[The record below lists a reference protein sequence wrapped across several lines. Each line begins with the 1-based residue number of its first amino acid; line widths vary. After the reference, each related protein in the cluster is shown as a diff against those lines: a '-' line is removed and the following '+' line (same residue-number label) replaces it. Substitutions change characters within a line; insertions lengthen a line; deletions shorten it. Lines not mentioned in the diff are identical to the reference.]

1 MGASVDLEFLSL
13 FQKDWHLLADF
24 SDFFVGDQIGKGTE
38 RLVYEFRLNKDLVI
52 KIDTGGNFANVS
64 EWDVWNNVKDDK
76 VLSQFLAPCRNI
88 SSCGRILLQ
97 ERTKPVILNDVPLE
111 IPDFF
116 SDVKIQNWGWLNK
129 RVVCHD
135 YANHTF
141 FSCQKVKFKKPHWWS
156 DSYWALDKPVIEIKK
171 KQ

>member
-1 MGASVDLEFLSL
+1 MGAGINLEFLKL
-13 FQKDWHLLADF
+13 FQNDWHLLSDF
-24 SDFFVGDQIGKGTE
+24 SDFFVGDLIGQGSE
-38 RLVYEFRLNKDLVI
+38 RSVYEFRLNKDLVI

-64 EWDVWNNVKDDK
+64 EWDVWNNVKEDK
-76 VLSQFLAPCRNI
+76 QLAAFLAPCRNI

-97 ERTKPVILNDVPLE
+97 EKTKPVTLKDVPLE

-135 YANHTF
+135 YANHSF
-141 FSCQKVKFKKPHWWS
+141 FSCKNVKFRKPHWWS
-156 DSYWALDKPVIEIKK
+156 DTYQVLKEKKNEI
-171 KQ
+171 